1 MNSTSAEMQYY
12 KQRIAPA
19 GALLLSVIISG
30 ASQIYNGEVGK
41 GVGMIIAYLLCV
53 AASGL
58 VFPTVILIGLW
69 IWCMVDANTVAKE
82 FNDALRKRLDN
93 ETVSLRETAAQQQHV
108 KATMITAQE
117 FVAQIDKYAKL
128 FQSSLLSQAEF
139 EGKKKEMTLTAKNLA
154 EALGDLLT
162 AIIPLIQKK
171 LLQSR
176 NLHSSRW
183 LFFKQGCV
191 CWGSALH

>member
-12 KQRIAPA
+12 EQRKAP
-19 GALLLSVIISG
+19 ALLLSFIING
-30 ASQIYNGEVGK
+30 AGQIYNGEVGK

-69 IWCMVDANTVAKE
+69 IWGMVEANTVAKE

-93 ETVSLRETAAQQQHV
+93 EAASLWETEAQQQHV

-139 EGKKKEMTLTAKNLA
+139 EGKKKEMTLTAKKLA
-154 EALGDLLT
+154 EAPGDFLT

-176 NLHSSRW
+176 KLHRSRW
-183 LFFKQGCV
+183 LFFKQDCV
-191 CWGSALH
+191 CRGSALH